1 MGSEPLPLSPPCLA
15 SWLTEEAPNPP
26 LRSAGVLEL
35 LSVAN
40 LGKKKKINR
49 ENEVEMG

>member
-1 MGSEPLPLSPPCLA
+1 MGSEPLALSPPCLA

-35 LSVAN
+35 LSVAD
-40 LGKKKKINR
+40 LGEKKINR